1 MSSNHLSIEP
11 APPENAHNHHSS
23 LIEGCTLCYPLNDL
37 KKIEE
42 LGEVQKTLME
52 INVTDE
58 SGTRRFVPEPTSNP
72 RELKPDGLI
81 EGWQDSYHNSHE
93 TTLNLIE
100 RLLHQQAKQ
109 SYSQGREDGI
119 RELYNLYGEPR
130 CEYLHHPR
138 STQHRASEECPVE
151 KRIKLLLNQKQDE

>member
-1 MSSNHLSIEP
+1 MYMITDLTMSSNHLSIEP

-23 LIEGCTLCYPLNDL
+23 LIEGCRLCYP
-37 KKIEE
+37 
-42 LGEVQKTLME
+42 
-52 INVTDE
+52 
-58 SGTRRFVPEPTSNP
+58 S
-72 RELKPDGLI
+72 
-81 EGWQDSYHNSHE
+81 
-93 TTLNLIE
+93 
-100 RLLHQQAKQ
+100 

-151 KRIKLLLNQKQDE
+151 KRIKLLLNQKQS